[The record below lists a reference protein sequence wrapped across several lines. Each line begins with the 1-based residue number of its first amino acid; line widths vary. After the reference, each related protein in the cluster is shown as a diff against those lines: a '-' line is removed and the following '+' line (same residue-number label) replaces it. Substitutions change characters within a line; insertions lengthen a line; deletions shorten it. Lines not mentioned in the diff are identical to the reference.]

1 MGRVV
6 ETLAPEAD
14 TQVTELLQMNNFSLM
29 IDESNDRGQN
39 KQLVILA
46 RVYDKEVEK
55 VVTKF
60 IDMPVCNLGTGLN
73 IFNTIDKVFG

>member
-1 MGRVV
+1 MGRIV

-14 TQVTELLQMNNFSLM
+14 TQVTELLQVNKFSLM

-73 IFNTIDKVFG
+73 IFNTIDKVFE

>member
-1 MGRVV
+1 MGRIV

-14 TQVTELLQMNNFSLM
+14 TQVTELLQRNKFSLM

-73 IFNTIDKVFG
+73 IFNTIDKVFE